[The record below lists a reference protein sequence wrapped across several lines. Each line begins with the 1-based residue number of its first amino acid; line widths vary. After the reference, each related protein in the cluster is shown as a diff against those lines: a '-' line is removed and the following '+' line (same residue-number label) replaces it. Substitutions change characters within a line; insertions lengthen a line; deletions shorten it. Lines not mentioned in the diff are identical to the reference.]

1 MDTAQQEL
9 TGSAQKLLADLE
21 LIERY
26 GDRFSYSE
34 LMDAIRRTQPILD
47 GLMEQ
52 APGGEALTLAGT
64 ARSELQRV
72 LLDPN
77 SLTEGLI
84 VVILMICRSALRQ
97 LLAASES

>member
-1 MDTAQQEL
+1 MNATQQEL

-34 LMDAIRRTQPILD
+34 LMDAVQRTRPILD

-52 APGGEALTLAGT
+52 APEGEALTLAGT

-84 VVILMICRSALRQ
+84 VVVLMICRSALRQ
-97 LLAASES
+97 LLSRADR